1 MGTAARWA
9 LCAVVL
15 ACVSAQAP
23 GGDSPRLDTLR
34 GKLMTLAEAMKLKAP
49 ALKFDTEPVTKQV
62 VVLGDDGVITPLL
75 SDETSR
81 AVFVD
86 ERLRGVRAEIEG
98 LRVSGIPYFQ
108 VIALKIERDGRFQT
122 PEYYCIVCAISVP
135 YPQNCPCCQGPL
147 ELRMKPDRR

>member
-1 MGTAARWA
+1 MAATARWA
-9 LCAVVL
+9 LCAVVF
-15 ACVSAQAP
+15 ACVAVRVP

-34 GKLMTLAEAMKLKAP
+34 GKVLTLAEAMKLKAP
-49 ALKFDTEPVTKQV
+49 ALKFDTEPVSKQV

-81 AVFVD
+81 AVFMD

-98 LRVSGIPYFQ
+98 LRVPGIPYFQ
-108 VIALKIERDGRFQT
+108 VIALKIERDGRYQT

-135 YPQNCPCCQGPL
+135 YPQSCPCCQGPM